1 MQFEITWYRI
11 PHAISI
17 RKKCFSG
24 KKMYT
29 SDNRISYSLSRLVL
43 NRFAA
48 IGSQYNGCGHL
59 GDSQLGDNI
68 FPAFHYTFLGLYQHI
83 HFGVIRYTVAL
94 TIVPPHTS
102 PTVLQPPKYCVG
114 ELRSNKVPKL
124 PLTVLDSLHTLHS
137 SRWVK
142 NKKTPRVGTCWSR
155 KSKSK
160 NWRESME

>member
-1 MQFEITWYRI
+1 
-11 PHAISI
+11 
-17 RKKCFSG
+17 
-24 KKMYT
+24 MYT

-68 FPAFHYTFLGLYQHI
+68 FSAFHYTFLGLYQHI

-124 PLTVLDSLHTLHS
+124 PLTVLNSLPTLTQL
-137 SRWVK
+137 RCIPAGELRTRKRRELAPAEVV
-142 NKKTPRVGTCWSR
+142 RVRVRIEENQWSR
-155 KSKSK
+155 RPSVIRAVR
-160 NWRESME
+160 N